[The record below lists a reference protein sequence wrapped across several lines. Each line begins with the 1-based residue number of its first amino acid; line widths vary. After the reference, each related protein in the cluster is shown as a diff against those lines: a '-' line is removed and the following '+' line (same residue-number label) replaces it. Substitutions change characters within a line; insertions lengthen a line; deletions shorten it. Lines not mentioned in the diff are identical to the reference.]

1 MKKYRSFTTVFLL
14 ILLWQIFALQTAN
27 DFLMPY
33 PIDVIKYMVSLLS
46 TQSFYIAV
54 FTTLLRVFI
63 GLFVAF
69 TMAMLC
75 ATLANRYSLFHD
87 LFYPILLL
95 TRSIPNISYV
105 IIILLWF
112 GAEKSSAI
120 ITFLILFPMMYA
132 NLYEGLCNIN
142 QDLIKVM
149 KIYPEKKSYL
159 LRKIYIPLL
168 HSAIKA
174 SLLTGISFGFKVGV
188 MAEIVAQAQNGIGR
202 QMNYCKVSFDM
213 TGVFAWTGW
222 IILLALLME
231 IMIHF
236 LLYRKKEV
244 QN

>member
-1 MKKYRSFTTVFLL
+1 MKKYRSFTTVFIL
-14 ILLWQIFALQTAN
+14 ILLWQIFASRTDN

-33 PIDVIKYMVSLLS
+33 PLDVLQYMLSLLS
-46 TQSFYIAV
+46 TQSFYVAV
-54 FTTLLRVFI
+54 ATTLLRVFI
-63 GLFVAF
+63 GLTIAF

-75 ATLANRYSLFHD
+75 ATLAYRHRVFHD

-132 NLYEGLCNIN
+132 NLYEGLGNIN
-142 QDLIKVM
+142 RDLLNVM

-159 LRKIYIPLL
+159 IRKIYIPLL
-168 HSAIKA
+168 HSSIKA

-222 IILLALLME
+222 IILLALIME
-231 IMIHF
+231 IFIH
-236 LLYRKKEV
+236 LILYRKKEV
-244 QN
+244 H

>member
-1 MKKYRSFTTVFLL
+1 MKKYRSLTTVFILV
-14 ILLWQIFALQTAN
+14 LLWQLFALRTDN

-33 PIDVIKYMVSLLS
+33 PADVFNYMVHLLES
-46 TQSFYIAV
+46 PDFYIAV
-54 FTTLLRVFI
+54 WTTLLRALW
-63 GLFVAF
+63 GLCIAF
-69 TMAMLC
+69 TIAMLC
-75 ATLANRYSLFHD
+75 ATLAYRHALFHD
-87 LFYPILLL
+87 IFYPILLL

-142 QDLIKVM
+142 KDYIKVM
-149 KIYPEKKSYL
+149 RIYPEKKSYL
-159 LRKIYIPLL
+159 IRKIYIPLL
-168 HSAIKA
+168 HSSIRA

-213 TGVFAWTGW
+213 TGVFAWTLW
-222 IILLALLME
+222 IILLALCME
-231 IMIHF
+231 MLLHF
-236 LLYRKKEV
+236 VLYRK
-244 QN
+244 